1 MSALFGKILI
11 ANRGEIACR
20 VIRTARSMGIDTV
33 AVFSD
38 ADRDALHVALADE
51 AVHIGPPPPA
61 ESYLAGERIIAAA
74 RKTGAQAIHPGY
86 GFLAEN
92 AAFAAACRAAGL
104 VFIGPPTAAIEK
116 MGKKDEAKR
125 LMTRAGVPVVPGYHG
140 SAQSAERLAREAGRI
155 GFPVLIKAAA
165 GGGGKGM
172 RRVDAADDFAAA
184 LKACRREAKAAFGDD
199 RVLIEK
205 LIEVPRHIEV
215 QIFADAHGHVV
226 HLFERDCSLQR
237 RHQKVVEEAPAP
249 GIAAD
254 MREKMGAAAVA
265 AARAVGY
272 EGAGTVEFIVD
283 VAEGLE
289 DAPFYFMEMNTRL
302 QVEHPVT
309 EMITGE
315 DLVEWQIRVAAGA
328 PLPLAQTDLAIDGH
342 AIEVRL
348 YAEDPERD
356 FLPATGA
363 LTRFRPPLDD
373 PHARTDT
380 GVREGD
386 AIGVHYD
393 PMIAKIIVWGADRD
407 SALAH
412 LRRAL
417 ARTEI
422 TGLATNL
429 AFLQRLARH
438 PAFADGAID
447 TGFLA
452 RHRAALVPEAEPAAA
467 HVLALATLGI
477 LAARRE
483 RESRAGADDGA
494 PPSPWRTGGGWR
506 LNLPYSESQSFIDAT
521 DAHRTV
527 AITGCGDGY
536 HLAIDGNGMIARIDR
551 YEDGRLRVE
560 IDGHVENATVLVGR
574 EELCVI
580 HGGESVRLRRLSAR
594 FDPEEDA
601 AGPGAVTAPM
611 PGKVLDLLVTEG
623 AEVERGTP
631 LLVLEAMKMEHTLTA
646 PRAGT
651 VASLAATVGAQ
662 VEEGALLVE
671 IAES

>member
-1 MSALFGKILI
+1 MSAPFEKILI

-20 VIRTARSMGIDTV
+20 VIRTARAMGIDTV
-33 AVFSD
+33 AVYSD
-38 ADRDALHVALADE
+38 ADRTALHVALADE
-51 AVHIGPPPPA
+51 AVHIGPA
-61 ESYLAGERIIAAA
+61 AAAKSYLKGERIIEAA
-74 RKTGAQAIHPGY
+74 RRTGAQAVHPGY

-92 AAFAAACRAAGL
+92 AAFAAACREAGL
-104 VFIGPPTAAIEK
+104 VFIGPPAQAIEK

-125 LMTRAGVPVVPGYHG
+125 LMTEAGVPVVPGYHG
-140 SAQSAERLAREAGRI
+140 SEQSAERLAREAGKI

-172 RRVDAADDFAAA
+172 RRVDRAEDFPAA
-184 LKACRREAKAAFGDD
+184 LKACRREAKAAFADD
-199 RVLIEK
+199 TVLIEK
-205 LIEVPRHIEV
+205 LIETPRHIEV
-215 QIFADAHGHVV
+215 QVFADAHGHVV

-249 GIAAD
+249 GIAAG
-254 MREKMGAAAVA
+254 MRAAMGDAAVA

-283 VAEGLE
+283 VANGLD

-315 DLVEWQIRVAAGA
+315 DLVEWQIRVAAGE
-328 PLPLAQTDLAIDGH
+328 PLPLTQADLEIDGH

-356 FLPATGA
+356 FLPATGT
-363 LTRFRPPLDD
+363 LSRFRPPLDD
-373 PHARTDT
+373 PYARTDT

-393 PMIAKIIVWGADRD
+393 PMIAKIIVWGEGRD
-407 SALAH
+407 KALAH
-412 LRRAL
+412 LRHAL
-417 ARTEI
+417 ARTEVA
-422 TGLATNL
+422 GLATNL

-438 PAFADGAID
+438 PAFAAGKID
-447 TGFLA
+447 TGFIA
-452 RHRAALVPEAEPAAA
+452 RHREALVPAAAPAAVPDL
-467 HVLALATLGI
+467 VLAALGI

-483 RESRAGADDGA
+483 RESRAGRDGGDA
-494 PPSPWRTGGGWR
+494 ASPWRTGGGWR
-506 LNLPYSESQSFIDAT
+506 LNLPYSESQSFLDG
-521 DAHRTV
+521 
-527 AITGCGDGY
+527 TGAQRDVTIVTCGASYG
-536 HLAIDGNGMIARIDR
+536 LEIDGNKMVARIEG
-551 YEDGRLRVE
+551 YEDGRLRAE
-560 IDGHVENATVLVGR
+560 IDGHMESATVLVGH

-580 HGGESVRLRRLSAR
+580 HGGETVRLRRLSAR

-646 PRAGT
+646 PRAGI
-651 VASLAATVGAQ
+651 VASLTAVVGAQ
-662 VEEGALLVE
+662 VEEGTVLVE

>member
-1 MSALFGKILI
+1 MSAPFEKILI

-20 VIRTARSMGIDTV
+20 VIRTARAMGIDTV

-38 ADRDALHVALADE
+38 ADRTALHVALADE
-51 AVHIGPPPPA
+51 AVHIGPPSAA
-61 ESYLAGERIIAAA
+61 ESYLQGERIIEAAK
-74 RKTGAQAIHPGY
+74 RTGAQAVHPGY

-92 AAFAAACRAAGL
+92 AVFAAACREAGL
-104 VFIGPPTAAIEK
+104 VFIGPPAQAIEK

-125 LMTRAGVPVVPGYHG
+125 LMTEAGVPVVPGYHG
-140 SAQSAERLAREAGRI
+140 SNQSVARLAREAGKI

-172 RRVDAADDFAAA
+172 RRVDAADDFMAA

-199 RVLIEK
+199 TVLIEK
-205 LIEVPRHIEV
+205 LIETPRHIEV
-215 QIFADAHGHVV
+215 QVFADAHGHVV

-249 GIAAD
+249 GITATMRAA
-254 MREKMGAAAVA
+254 MGDAAVA

-272 EGAGTVEFIVD
+272 EGAGTIEFIVD
-283 VAEGLE
+283 VANGFD

-328 PLPLAQTDLAIDGH
+328 PLPLAQADLAIDGH

-348 YAEDPERD
+348 YAEDPARD
-356 FLPATGA
+356 FLPATGT
-363 LTRFRPPLDD
+363 LQRFRPPFEA
-373 PHARTDT
+373 PFARTDT

-386 AIGVHYD
+386 AISVHYD
-393 PMIAKIIVWGADRD
+393 PMIAKIIVWGEDRD
-407 SALAH
+407 KALAH
-412 LRRAL
+412 LRHAL
-417 ARTEI
+417 ARTEVA
-422 TGLATNL
+422 GLATNL

-438 PAFADGAID
+438 PAFAAGKID
-447 TGFLA
+447 TGFIA
-452 RHRAALVPEAEPAAA
+452 RHRAALVPAAAPAAVPDLVFA
-467 HVLALATLGI
+467 ALGI

-483 RESRAGADDGA
+483 RENRAGRDGGDA
-494 PPSPWRTGGGWR
+494 ASPWRTGGGWR
-506 LNLPYSESQSFIDAT
+506 LNLPYSESQSFVDAT
-521 DAHRTV
+521 GAQHDVTIV
-527 AITGCGDGY
+527 TCGAGY
-536 HLAIDGNGMIARIDR
+536 RLAIGEHEVPAHIES
-551 YEDGRLRVE
+551 YEDGWLRAE
-560 IDGHVENATVLVGR
+560 IDGHVREASVLVGVD
-574 EELCVI
+574 ELCVI
-580 HGGESVRLRRLSAR
+580 HGGETVRLRRLSAR

-651 VASLAATVGAQ
+651 VASLAAAVGAQ
-662 VEEGALLVE
+662 VEEGTVLVE

>member
-1 MSALFGKILI
+1 MSALFDKILI

-20 VIRTARSMGIDTV
+20 VIRTARALGIDTV
-33 AVFSD
+33 AVYSD

-51 AVHIGPPPPA
+51 AIHIGPAPAA
-61 ESYLAGERIIAAA
+61 ESYLVGERIIDAAA
-74 RKTGAQAIHPGY
+74 RTGAQAIHPGY

-92 AAFAAACRAAGL
+92 AAFAAACRKAGL
-104 VFIGPPTAAIEK
+104 VFIGPPTEAIEK

-140 SAQSAERLAREAGRI
+140 QDQDETRLAAEAAKI
-155 GFPVLIKAAA
+155 GFPVLIKARA

-172 RRVDAADDFAAA
+172 RRVDAGEDFAAA

-199 RVLIEK
+199 AVLIEK
-205 LIEVPRHIEV
+205 LIETPRHVEV
-215 QIFADAHGHVV
+215 QVFADAHGHVV

-249 GIAAD
+249 GIAAG
-254 MREKMGAAAVA
+254 MRAEMGAAAVA

-272 EGAGTVEFIVD
+272 EGAGTVEFILD
-283 VAEGLE
+283 VANGP
-289 DAPFYFMEMNTRL
+289 DGAPFYFMEMNTRL

-315 DLVEWQIRVAAGA
+315 DLVEWQLRIAAGA
-328 PLPLAQTDLAIDGH
+328 PLPVAQEDLAIDGH

-356 FLPATGA
+356 FLPATGT
-363 LTRFRPPLDD
+363 LTRFRPPFDA
-373 PHARTDT
+373 PFARTDT

-393 PMIAKIIVWGADRD
+393 PMIAKIIVWGEDRD

-412 LRRAL
+412 LRHAL

-422 TGLATNL
+422 AGPATNL
-429 AFLQRLARH
+429 PFLQRLAHH
-438 PAFADGAID
+438 PAFAAGEID
-447 TGFLA
+447 TGFIA
-452 RHRAALVPEAEPAAA
+452 RHRAALMPEAGPAAPG
-467 HVLALATLGI
+467 VLALAALGI

-483 RESRAGADDGA
+483 REGRAEAHGD
-494 PPSPWRTGGGWR
+494 PWSPWRTGGGWR

-521 DAHRTV
+521 GAPRSVT
-527 AITGCGDGY
+527 ITASSDGY
-536 HLAIDGNGMIARIDR
+536 RLGIDDDVAVARIDL
-551 YEDGRLRVE
+551 YEDGWLRAE
-560 IDGHVENATVLVGR
+560 IDGHVRSATVLVGVDEVGVIR
-574 EELCVI
+574 E
-580 HGGESVRLRRLSAR
+580 GASTRLRRLSAR

-601 AGPGAVTAPM
+601 AGPGSVTAPM
-611 PGKVLDLLVTEG
+611 PGKVLDLLVAEG
-623 AEVERGTP
+623 ARVERGTP

-651 VASLAATVGAQ
+651 VASLGAAVGAQ
-662 VEEGALLVE
+662 VEEGEVLVE